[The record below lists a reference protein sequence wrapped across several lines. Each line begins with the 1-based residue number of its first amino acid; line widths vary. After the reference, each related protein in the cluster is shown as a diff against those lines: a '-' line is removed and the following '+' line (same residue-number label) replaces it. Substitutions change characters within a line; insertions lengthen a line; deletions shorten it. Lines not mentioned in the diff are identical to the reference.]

1 MNDLFNETKTEIK
14 VHPVADIFPMMSDEE
29 LADLAADIKANGQV
43 HPILLDCDGLL
54 LDGRNR
60 LKACEIAGIEPYSA
74 TLAQPIPDPLAYV
87 VSLNVKRRNMS
98 ASQKAMAAA
107 EAWAIAERE
116 GRVHTGRGGDRRKPQ
131 NGVSFISEPAKHFA
145 ALFGVGSKNY
155 VEMGR
160 ALLRDDPTEAARVKR
175 GGAGVP
181 LLKDAYDAM
190 AKRLGGDANNQIRIR
205 KLREVRP
212 DLAEKV
218 DAETMTLEDAERIA
232 KKDAEERKQQRW
244 ALTMNVLDSVRGL
257 DRDPDKAPEIAA
269 EYDPAQAE
277 GRGETLTPDRLRKV
291 AAFASALADAMEE
304 KS

>member
-1 MNDLFNETKTEIK
+1 MSDLFNAETKIEIK
-14 VHPVADIFPMMSDEE
+14 VHLVADIFPMMSDEE

-60 LKACEIAGIEPYSA
+60 ARACEIAGVKPLFA
-74 TLAQPIPDPLAYV
+74 TIAQPIPDPLAYV

-98 ASQKAMAAA
+98 ASQKAMSAA
-107 EAWAIAERE
+107 EAWAIAEKE
-116 GRVHTGRGGDRRKPQ
+116 ERVQTKGGDRKSKAQ
-131 NGVSFISEPAKHFA
+131 NGHLIRNPREHFA
-145 ALFGVGSKNY
+145 TLFGVSKNY
-155 VEMGR
+155 VEMGH
-160 ALLRDDPTEAARVKR
+160 ALLRDDPTEAARVKK
-175 GGAGVP
+175 GGPAA

-190 AKRLGGDANNQIRIR
+190 AKRQGGDANNQIRMR
-205 KLREVRP
+205 KLREERP

-218 DAETMTLEDAERIA
+218 EAESMTLEDAERTA

-244 ALTMNVLDSVRGL
+244 ALTMNVLDAVRGL
-257 DRDPDKAPEIAA
+257 DRDPDKASEIAA

-291 AAFASALADAMEE
+291 AAFASALANAMEE
-304 KS
+304 HS